1 MILKLIETILFASRW
16 LLALFLLALAL
27 ALGVLAMKMGQHIY
41 ELLPR
46 LWEAT
51 ETDVLVEILG
61 LIDATFAGALIIL
74 VIFSGYENFV
84 SRIETGE
91 RPAWPTWMVRIDFSG
106 LKLKLMSAI
115 IVISA
120 IQLLRA
126 FMDVKDVTDWEL
138 YWYTGIHLVFVISAV
153 MLALTDRL
161 SPDDH

>member
-1 MILKLIETILFASRW
+1 MIRKLIETILFASRW
-16 LLALFLLALAL
+16 LLSLFLLALAL
-27 ALGVLAMKMGQHIY
+27 ALVVLAMKMGQHIY
-41 ELLPR
+41 ELLPH

-51 ETDVLVEILG
+51 ETDVLVEVLG

-74 VIFSGYENFV
+74 VMFSGYENFV
-84 SRIETGE
+84 SRIETDE
-91 RPAWPTWMVRIDFSG
+91 QVSWPTWMVKIDFTG

-126 FMDVKDVTDWEL
+126 FMDVKDTTDREL
-138 YWYTGIHLVFVISAV
+138 FWYAGIHIVFVLSAV

-161 SPDDH
+161 SPGDH

>member
-1 MILKLIETILFASRW
+1 MIRTLIEAILFASRW
-16 LLALFLLALAL
+16 LLALFLLALTL
-27 ALGVLAMKMGQHIY
+27 ALVVLALKMGQHIY
-41 ELLPR
+41 ELLPH
-46 LWEAT
+46 LWDAT

-74 VIFSGYENFV
+74 VIFSSYENFV
-84 SRIETGE
+84 SRTKAGE
-91 RPAWPTWMVRIDFSG
+91 QVSWPTWMVRIDFTG

-126 FMDVKDVTDWEL
+126 FMDVKNTTDREL
-138 YWYTGIHLVFVISAV
+138 FWFAGIHIIFVLSAV

-161 SPDDH
+161 SPGEH

>member
-1 MILKLIETILFASRW
+1 MARLLEKLLFASRW
-16 LLALFLLALAL
+16 LLSLFFLALAGALLAL
-27 ALGVLAMKMGQHIY
+27 VLKVGQHFHK
-41 ELLPR
+41 LAPKF
-46 LWEAT
+46 WEIS

-61 LIDATFAGALIIL
+61 LIDVTFAGALIVL

-84 SRIETGE
+84 SRVAAGE
-91 RPAWPTWMVRIDFSG
+91 HAPWPTWMVRIDFSG

-126 FMDVKDVTDWEL
+126 FMDVKNVTDREL
-138 YWYTGIHLVFVISAV
+138 SWFAGIHLIFVVSAV

-161 SPDDH
+161 TEDKH

>member
-1 MILKLIETILFASRW
+1 MIRTLFETILFVSRW

-27 ALGVLAMKMGQHIY
+27 ALVVLAMKMGQHIY

-51 ETDVLVEILG
+51 ETDVLVEVLG
-61 LIDATFAGALIIL
+61 LIDVTFAAALIVL

-84 SRIETGE
+84 SRIATGE
-91 RPAWPTWMVRIDFSG
+91 HVTWPTWMVKIDFTG

-126 FMDVKDVTDWEL
+126 FMDVKNTTDREFFWFA
-138 YWYTGIHLVFVISAV
+138 GIHLVFVISAV
-153 MLALTDRL
+153 MLALTDKL

>member
-1 MILKLIETILFASRW
+1 MIRKLIETILFASRW
-16 LLALFLLALAL
+16 LLSLFLLALAL
-27 ALGVLAMKMGQHIY
+27 ALVVLAMKMGQHIY
-41 ELLPR
+41 ELLPH

-51 ETDVLVEILG
+51 ETDVLVEVLG

-74 VIFSGYENFV
+74 VMFSGYENFV

-91 RPAWPTWMVRIDFSG
+91 QVSWPTWMVKIDFTG

-126 FMDVKDVTDWEL
+126 FMDVKDTTDREL
-138 YWYTGIHLVFVISAV
+138 FWYAGIHIVFVVSAV

-161 SPDDH
+161 SPGDH

>member
-1 MILKLIETILFASRW
+1 MIRKLIETILFASRW
-16 LLALFLLALAL
+16 LLSLFLLALAL
-27 ALGVLAMKMGQHIY
+27 ALVVLAMKMGQHIY
-41 ELLPR
+41 ELLPH

-51 ETDVLVEILG
+51 ETDVLVEVLG

-74 VIFSGYENFV
+74 VMFSGYENFV

-91 RPAWPTWMVRIDFSG
+91 KVSWPTWMVKIDFTG

-126 FMDVKDVTDWEL
+126 FMDVKDTTDREL
-138 YWYTGIHLVFVISAV
+138 FWYAGIHIVFVLSAV

-161 SPDDH
+161 SPGDH